1 MMTKTIRALR
11 RLAMVKLSLVWDSV
25 IRLCSISGTP
35 VFDGV
40 EPFIFLLLQA
50 A

>member
-11 RLAMVKLSLVWDSV
+11 RSAMVNLSLIWDPV

-35 VFDGV
+35 VFD
-40 EPFIFLLLQA
+40 
-50 A
+50 